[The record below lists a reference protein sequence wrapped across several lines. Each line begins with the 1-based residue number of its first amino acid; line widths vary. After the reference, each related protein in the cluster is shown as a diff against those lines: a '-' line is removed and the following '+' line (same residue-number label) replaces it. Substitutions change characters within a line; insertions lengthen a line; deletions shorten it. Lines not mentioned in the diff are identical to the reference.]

1 MLQNAMQDGKREG
14 RCLAGAGLGDAD
26 DVTAGKCEGN
36 GLSLDGR
43 GRQIVLFF
51 KRTRN
56 GIGEAEILK
65 GGQKVGSFHYKGQ
78 APGGDRQERARG
90 VRDTRVFGASV
101 LVS

>member
-1 MLQNAMQDGKREG
+1 MKKPLEDRNCECG
-14 RCLAGAGLGDAD
+14 RFTGTGLGDSD
-26 DVTAGKCEGN
+26 DVTAGKCKGN

-43 GRQIVLFF
+43 GREIILFLE
-51 KRTRN
+51 RTRD

-65 GGQKVGSFHYKGQ
+65 GGQKVGSFHYKRQ
-78 APGGDRQERARG
+78 APGNQPGTREG